1 MPNYLVCHVTD
12 LQLFLPCYM
21 SMSEARV
28 QPGYDPL
35 FKIQPVLRNLT
46 TKLQVVYT
54 LQECM
59 TIDESMCTFQGYI
72 HLHVYMKGKTHKYGM
87 KREVGTFKNWKC
99 MLAHTPQIQTITA
112 LSMLQTD
119 SMNQ

>member
-1 MPNYLVCHVTD
+1 
-12 LQLFLPCYM
+12 M
-21 SMSEARV
+21 SGARG
-28 QPGYDPL
+28 QPGCDPL

-59 TIDESMCTFQGYI
+59 TIDESICTFQGYI
-72 HLHVYMKGKTHKYGM
+72 HFHVYMKGKPDKYGM
-87 KREVGTFKNWKC
+87 KREVDTIKSWKC
-99 MLAHTPQIQTITA
+99 MLAHTPQKQTTTA
-112 LSMLQTD
+112 PSMLQTD